1 MKKDCKT
8 RGLYVPGI
16 WYQMRKIL
24 IMMKLSL
31 FILLL
36 SLLSA
41 EASVFSQNSKLNLDY
56 RNVSLKEV
64 LGAIEDQSE
73 FRFAFSSEYLDL
85 NRKVSVRYENESVT
99 AILDNIF
106 KETNIKYSIR
116 DRVIILYQEETGSN
130 QILQQALKV
139 SGKVT
144 DSSGAPLPGVTVV
157 IKGTTQGTITD
168 ANGNYSLSNV
178 RDDVVL
184 VFSFVGM
191 RTQEIPVSGKTSIN
205 VAMAEETIGLEE
217 VVAVGYGT
225 QRKATYTGAVAAV
238 SAEEIVSR
246 PVTNAIEALRGKVAG
261 VNIIETGQPGG
272 KQRARIRGWGSLENN
287 EPLYVI
293 DGIQTKDGIDHIN
306 PNDIE
311 SISVLKDA
319 SASALYG
326 SRGSNGVIVVT
337 TKTGRKGEK
346 LKISYNGRTD
356 VKYIKKPFETTS
368 PQEVANIIWERKENS
383 GRPLEH
389 PLYGNGATPVLPDW
403 LLTANAIATGIEPSL
418 DLYDFNNKDYRF
430 IKANKEGT
438 NWFKEG
444 TQLGVTQDHSINVNG
459 ASSDAVYSFSLGYL
473 DDKGVIKASDF
484 TRYSM
489 GINTAFKPAKWINIG
504 ENLTFTYSN
513 TIGTGYSI
521 RDLLIT
527 PEILPV
533 YDLGG
538 HYTGFGFSEAYP
550 NEDRLDGTN
559 AAKAAAR
566 TSDNSKNL
574 NTRVL
579 GSIFADVEPVRN
591 LTLSSKLSIDYGEQY
606 TQYLLVANTE
616 DMFGQ
621 DKNSIYENRFRTIQ
635 YQILNK
641 IAYRAEWDDH
651 RVDAFVAMEALE
663 YDYSYLGAQSS
674 NLFSESPDYRYPS
687 LGENP
692 SIDGTGD
699 KFALLSYFGNINYSF
714 QDKYLISA
722 VLRRD
727 GSSKFGANNRWA
739 MFPAVS
745 VGWVATEEPFVKDRF
760 GDVLSYLKL
769 RTSWGQS
776 GNDGI
781 PSGRTIDLYLPGP
794 SNRYSLNADP
804 NITLRGLGLSAV
816 GNPDLRWELNET
828 FDIGVD
834 FSLFNG
840 RVRSEFDYYIKNTK
854 DLLYP
859 VRQSSMRGD
868 GSDPYQNIM
877 NFENRGFELSMTYN
891 SDQMREFKYSVNL
904 NIGAYRN
911 KIKYIAEGE
920 DFVYGT
926 RPAENTVEEA
936 NRHYVGHPV
945 GTFYGWVLEGIYQ
958 DENDAINHALDK
970 VGLDNH
976 ANPAE
981 AVGHFKFKD
990 VASRDENGQLVNI
1003 PDGVVDADD
1012 QTILGSPHPDFTYGV
1027 TLNASYKNFDLGL
1040 FFEGV
1045 YGNKIFNYLKR
1056 YTHLTTRSGSYST
1069 EVLTNTYGF
1078 NGNLTGPLPLM
1089 TEDNRFLD
1097 DRMSDFYIE
1106 NGSYLRLSN
1115 LQLGYT
1121 FKKFRGLSDLRV
1133 FVQGS
1138 NLFVI
1143 TDYSG
1148 IDPSV
1153 GGVVEHAGGRGSGNV
1168 NFIGFDMGNTYPI
1181 AKSWSIGLNIT
1192 L

>member
-1 MKKDCKT
+1 MT
-8 RGLYVPGI
+8 
-16 WYQMRKIL
+16 
-24 IMMKLSL
+24 KLTL

-36 SLLSA
+36 SLFSA
-41 EASVFSQNSKLNLDY
+41 QASVFSQNSKLSLDY
-56 RNVSLKEV
+56 KNVTLKQI

-85 NRKVSVRYENESVT
+85 NRKVSVLYENEPVT
-99 AILDNIF
+99 AILDQIF
-106 KETNIKYSIR
+106 KETNIKYSIK
-116 DRVIILYQEETGSN
+116 DRVIILYQDEKGEAPGEAF
-130 QILQQALKV
+130 QQFLKV

-144 DSSGAPLPGVTVV
+144 DSSGVSLPGVSVV
-157 IKGTTQGTITD
+157 IKNTSQGTITD
-168 ANGNYSLSNV
+168 ADGSYLLSNV
-178 RDDVVL
+178 PGDAIL

-191 RTQEIPVSGKTSIN
+191 RSQEIPVLGKTS
-205 VAMAEETIGLEE
+205 VHVVMSEETIGLEE

-225 QRKATYTGAVAAV
+225 RRKATYTGAVAAV
-238 SAEEIVSR
+238 SADEIVSR

-261 VNIIETGQPGG
+261 VNIIETGEPGG

-326 SRGSNGVIVVT
+326 SRGSNGVIIVT
-337 TKTGRKGEK
+337 TKTGKKGEK

-356 VKYIKKPFETTS
+356 VKYIQKPFETTS
-368 PQEVANIIWERKENS
+368 PQEVANIVWERKGNS
-383 GRPLEH
+383 GRALQH

-403 LLTANAIATGIEPSL
+403 LLTANAIAGGIEPSL
-418 DLYDFNNKDYRF
+418 ELYDFDHKDYRF
-430 IKANKEGT
+430 IQANKEGT
-438 NWFKEG
+438 DWFKKG
-444 TQLGVTQDHSINVNG
+444 TRVGMTQDHSIRVNG
-459 ASSDAVYSFSLGYL
+459 SSDGAVYSFSLGYL
-473 DDKGVIKASDF
+473 DDKGVINASDF

-489 GINTAFKPAKWINIG
+489 GINTAFKPAKWINVG
-504 ENLTFTYSN
+504 ENLTFTYSS
-513 TIGTGYSI
+513 TDGAGYSI
-521 RDLLIT
+521 RDLLTT

-550 NEDRLDGTN
+550 DEDRLDGVN
-559 AAKAAAR
+559 AVKAADRA
-566 TSDNSKNL
+566 SHNSKNL
-574 NTRVL
+574 DTKIL

-591 LTLSSKLSIDYGEQY
+591 LTISGKLSIDYGETY
-606 TQYLLVANTE
+606 TQYLLVPSPE
-616 DMFGQ
+616 DIFGQ
-621 DKNSIYENRFRTIQ
+621 DKNSIYEYRYRTIQ
-635 YQILNK
+635 YQVLNK
-641 IAYRAEWDDH
+641 IAYRAKWDDH
-651 RVDAFVAMEALE
+651 HLDAFIAMEALK
-663 YDYSYLGAQSS
+663 YDHTYLGAQSS

-692 SIDGTGD
+692 SISGTGD
-699 KFALLSYFGNINYSF
+699 KFALVSYFGNLNYSYL
-714 QDKYLISA
+714 DKYLISA

-727 GSSKFGANNRWA
+727 GSSKFGENNRWA

-745 VGWVATEEPFVKDRF
+745 AGWVATEEPFVKDRF
-760 GDVLSYLKL
+760 GGILSYLKL
-769 RTSWGQS
+769 RVSWGQS

-781 PSGRTIDLYLPGP
+781 PSGRTIDLYEPGS
-794 SNRYSLNADP
+794 SNRYSFNADP
-804 NITLRGLGLSAV
+804 NITIRGLGLSAV

-828 FDIGVD
+828 FDVGAD

-840 RVRSEFDYYIKNTK
+840 RVRAEFDYYVKNTK

-877 NFENRGFELSMTYN
+877 NFENRGFELNMTYN

-958 DENDAINHALDK
+958 DENDAKKHALDK
-970 VGLDNH
+970 VGIDNH
-976 ANPAE
+976 ANPGE
-981 AVGHFKFKD
+981 AVGHFKFRD
-990 VASRDENGQLVNI
+990 IAGRDENGKLVNE

-1012 QTILGSPHPDFTYGV
+1012 QTILGSPHPDFNYGM
-1027 TLNASYKNFDLGL
+1027 TLNASYKNVDLGL

-1056 YTHLTTRSGSYST
+1056 YTLLTTRSGSYSK
-1069 EVLTNTYGF
+1069 EVMTHTYGF
-1078 NGNLTGPLPLM
+1078 NGNSTGPLPLM
-1089 TEDNRFLD
+1089 TVDNPFLD
-1097 DRMSDFYIE
+1097 DRMSDFYVE
-1106 NGSYLRLSN
+1106 KGSYLRLSN

-1121 FKKFRGLSDLRV
+1121 FKKIRGFSDLRL

-1143 TDYSG
+1143 TNYSG

-1153 GGVVEHAGGRGSGNV
+1153 GGEVEHAGERGSGNV
-1168 NFIGFDMGNTYPI
+1168 NFIGFDMGNTYPL
-1181 AKSWSIGLNIT
+1181 AKSWSIGINIT